1 MRNKQ
6 DFKSLSLEE
15 QEREAKQDGTGR
27 IRKYLLLEEKLFGND
42 DKLTADAA

>member
-1 MRNKQ
+1 MRDKQ
-6 DFKSLSLEE
+6 DFKSLSFEE

-27 IRKYLLLEEKLFGND
+27 IRTYLHLAEKFFGKD